1 MKQLHRTDLY
11 FWSEFNEE
19 KAMNFNSV
27 LWVREAGNVVIDPVH
42 MSPEDQEHL
51 MDLGGAAWIIIT
63 NSDHIRASRNLSAF
77 TGALIAGPSGER
89 GSFIF
94 PCDRWLEDGE
104 EIVPGLEVIE
114 IHGSKTSGELA
125 LLLEETTLI
134 TGDLVRG
141 FRMGELNLLGDEKLH
156 DKEQI
161 LAFLEYLASLTQIE
175 TVLVGDGWSIFED
188 GYEQLCQLLP
198 D

>member
-11 FWSEFNEE
+11 SWSEFNEE
-19 KAMNFNSV
+19 KAMDFNSV
-27 LWVREAGNVVIDPVH
+27 VWVREEGNVVIDPVP
-42 MSPEDQEHL
+42 MEAEDQDHL
-51 MDLGGAAWIIIT
+51 MALGGAAWIVIT
-63 NSDHIRASRNLSAF
+63 NSDHIRASRSLSAF
-77 TGALIAGPSGER
+77 TGAMIAGPSGER

-104 EIVPGLEVIE
+104 EVVPGLEVIE

-134 TGDLVRG
+134 TGDLIRG
-141 FRMGELNLLGDEKLH
+141 IRMGELHLLGDEKLH
-156 DKEQI
+156 DKDQV

-175 TVLVGDGWSIFED
+175 TVLVGDGWSLLEN
-188 GYEQLCQLLP
+188 GHEHLCRLLP
-198 D
+198 Y